1 MVKLVN
7 KVELAELLDKSER
20 TLTTWQKNGMPIEME
35 GRRGAGNKYNVAK
48 VVEWLIR
55 RETSKLTVSDDG
67 TVHDYEAE
75 RARLTH
81 HQANKTELEAQ
92 VLKGKLIP
100 SETVERVQG
109 DMVSAFRA
117 KMLSLPT
124 KTAGKVQNL
133 TELAEIEEALRQE
146 VYESL
151 TELSDYEPKSYG
163 VADVQANSSDSSAT
177 AETDG

>member
-20 TLTTWQKNGMPIEME
+20 TLTTWQKNGLPIEVE

-48 VVEWLIR
+48 VIDWLIQR
-55 RETSKLTVSDDG
+55 KISTLTVSEDG
-67 TVHDYEAE
+67 AVHDYEAE

-92 VLKGKLIP
+92 VLKGKLIAA
-100 SETVERVQG
+100 ETVERVQG

-133 TELAEIEEALRQE
+133 TSLAEIEEVLRLE
-146 VYESL
+146 VHESL

-163 VADVQANSSDSSAT
+163 VADVQADSIDSGT
-177 AETDG
+177 TTEPDC